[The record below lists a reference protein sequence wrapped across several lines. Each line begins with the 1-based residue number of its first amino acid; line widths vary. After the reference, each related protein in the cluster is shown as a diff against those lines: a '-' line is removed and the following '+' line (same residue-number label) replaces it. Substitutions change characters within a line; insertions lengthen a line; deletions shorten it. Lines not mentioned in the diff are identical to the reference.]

1 MAEIKLYARPDGWHY
16 HTDRNC
22 LMLASEE
29 YERLGYTEI
38 TMKEAKKR
46 KLRPHTCTDKK
57 HGFIEQAALIIPTN
71 WSQETLDAI
80 NEAKDK
86 GEL

>member
-1 MAEIKLYARPDGWHY
+1 MAESKYFARPDGWHY
-16 HTDRNC
+16 HVDRNC
-22 LMLASEE
+22 PMLAGGDF
-29 YERLGYTEI
+29 ERFGYKEI

-46 KLRPHTCTDKK
+46 KLRPCACADKK